1 MALCMC
7 ALFIFGSL
15 FTLFGAYGKDM
26 TSVLAFLVSEE
37 NLGEDKDTI
46 LLGDVKKYLNKC
58 FNGNGEILSEMGFRD
73 EMEAFETLKE
83 AELNMEEIQNEFKNK
98 KSMFVY
104 TEYLSQINDRNEF
117 NSRDLS
123 LIATN
128 SEAEPDSYKFT
139 NLLEEINS
147 KVVNEK
153 EHWDITSDS
162 DDTCTNEE
170 SASSHDEFYNY
181 HPKNCWP
188 TNKFWVKQNSDLN
201 IRTNNI
207 LDAIKTLVELANS
220 DTQTNSIKNLL
231 ENNLKGRYITFLQE
245 EIDILST
252 FITRI
257 QELTKIVS
265 KFSGKN
271 EKVFNFANCGFIKTN
286 IQVLIKNLKDA
297 FGNDLYTIGVFFLLA
312 AFSMAIAICS
322 TILLIVIINAKPG
335 SNNNGGANEEEIK
348 EVPNSE
354 ERVFKKNEK

>member
-1 MALCMC
+1 MNSK
-7 ALFIFGSL
+7 I
-15 FTLFGAYGKDM
+15 
-26 TSVLAFLVSEE
+26 
-37 NLGEDKDTI
+37 
-46 LLGDVKKYLNKC
+46 
-58 FNGNGEILSEMGFRD
+58 
-73 EMEAFETLKE
+73 
-83 AELNMEEIQNEFKNK
+83 K

-162 DDTCTNEE
+162 DDICTNEV

-297 FGNDLYTIGVFFLLA
+297 FGNDLYTIGVFFY
-312 AFSMAIAICS
+312 
-322 TILLIVIINAKPG
+322 
-335 SNNNGGANEEEIK
+335 
-348 EVPNSE
+348 
-354 ERVFKKNEK
+354 